1 MRSNFLVKLVCVF
14 TLICGSS
21 FAQNRE
27 VAPEDTVEYSF
38 RKIMIIPFEEH
49 MYLCGIQ
56 SKLAAESHKNH
67 KEIVRFFRYG
77 VAAELQNKFL
87 YLFNTTSLIHMQ
99 DTTQDLLRTYAS
111 IGYKFEVA
119 EGFEDE
125 ESEKKKKKKVSK
137 RSAETKIKNGQLV
150 SRISTEQKFA
160 SLHLRDEKILQY
172 LSQKYQSD
180 LFLFLTEMDI
190 ENDLSDQLALAN
202 NQYRRKL
209 KIHYAVINS
218 QGQFISKGIVQ
229 TTFSNKENN
238 IELIKSKYFP
248 VLAEKLIAKL
258 PATQRKKSE
267 PFDPLEKTQSAK

>member
-14 TLICGSS
+14 TLFCGGC
-21 FAQNRE
+21 FAQNKG
-27 VAPEDTVEYSF
+27 VSPEDTVEYSF

-56 SKLAAESHKNH
+56 SKLAAESHKSH

-87 YLFNTTSLIHMQ
+87 YLFNTSSLIHMQ
-99 DTTQDLLRTYAS
+99 DTTQDLQRTYAS

-119 EGFEDE
+119 EELEDE
-125 ESEKKKKKKVSK
+125 SSGKKKKKKVSK
-137 RSAETKIKNGQLV
+137 RRSEKKIKNGQLV
-150 SRISTEQKFA
+150 SRKSTEQKFA
-160 SLHLRDEKILQY
+160 ALHLRDQKILPY
-172 LSQKYQSD
+172 LSNKYQVD

-202 NQYRRKL
+202 NRYNRKL
-209 KIHYAVINS
+209 RIHYAVVNKE
-218 QGQFISKGIVQ
+218 GKVISKGIVQ
-229 TTFSNKENN
+229 TAFSNKENS
-238 IELIKSKYFP
+238 IKLIKSKYFP

-258 PATQRKKSE
+258 PATQRKKIE
-267 PFDPLEKTQSAK
+267 TVDPLEKIQPRK